1 MTLAPGTRLL
11 GVAGAL
17 AIVYVVWGS
26 TYTGIAYGLETMP
39 PLLLAGTRFLAAGAV
54 LYAVVRLSGARAT
67 RPTRR
72 HWAAAALTGTPL
84 LVLGNGGVVWAQQRV
99 PSGIAALL
107 VATVP
112 LWIAALDRLVF
123 GRRLDRW
130 SVLGLALGFAGIATL
145 VDLGGTGGADA
156 LGSAVL
162 VLAAL
167 GWASG
172 TLLARGASLPPHP
185 LLAAAMQMLAGGAVL
200 TVAATVAGELND
212 VGAVS
217 GRSLAG
223 WAYLV
228 VFGSIV
234 AFSAYGWLLRVAPT
248 GLVATYAFVNPVVA
262 VLLGWLMLGE
272 SVGARELAAGG
283 IIVAGVALIVLGT
296 ARSTAPGREPKRRL
310 AAEPSSA

>member
-1 MTLAPGTRLL
+1 VPLRPGTRPLA
-11 GVAGAL
+11 VAGAL

-26 TYTGIAYGLETMP
+26 TYTGIAYGLETLP
-39 PLLLAGTRFLAAGAV
+39 PLLLGGTRFLVAGSI
-54 LYAVVRLSGARAT
+54 LYAAVRLTAHAA

-72 HWAAAALTGTPL
+72 HWASAALTGTPL

-112 LWIAALDRLVF
+112 LWIATLDRLVF
-123 GRRLDRW
+123 GRRLDRR
-130 SVLGLALGFAGIATL
+130 SLVGLVLGFGGIATL
-145 VDLGGTGGADA
+145 VDLGTGGADA
-156 LGSAVL
+156 VGSLVL

-185 LLAAAMQMLAGGAVL
+185 LQAAAMQMLAGGTIL
-200 TVAATVAGELND
+200 TVAAAATGELSD

-217 GRSLAG
+217 GRSFAG

-262 VLLGWLMLGE
+262 VLLGRLLLGE
-272 SVGARELAAGG
+272 SVGAREVVAGS
-283 IIVAGVALIVLGT
+283 IIVAAVALIVTGT
-296 ARSTAPGREPKRRL
+296 ARAVEPKPARRRRL
-310 AAEPSSA
+310 APEPSSA